1 MPQRSKTD
9 ADRRR
14 SPRFSCGGQAQ
25 ISRLP
30 SNGIFLPGK
39 IRDLSVGGCCID
51 ISPQIDCGVRTEIV
65 VRVNAASFRAVGEV
79 KAKRGQSGAC
89 IEFLQL
95 SQSGQDKLAELLAEL
110 EQIQKLV
117 NKLKGAHRDM
127 DPEAFRRELEDGRLE
142 AETLSQRIL
151 FVGSI
156 LPAENSGEVLAPEPS
171 VVAKKT
177 IVVDEQLRVIQVDLF
192 G

>member
-9 ADRRR
+9 TDRRR

-25 ISRLP
+25 LSRLP
-30 SNGIFLPGK
+30 SDGIFLPGK
-39 IRDLSVGGCCID
+39 IRDLSVGGCCVD
-51 ISPQIDCGVRTEIV
+51 ISSQIDCGVRTEIV
-65 VRVNAASFRAVGEV
+65 LRVNAASFRAVGEV
-79 KAKRGQSGAC
+79 KATRGQSGAC

-95 SQSGQDKLAELLAEL
+95 SQSGKDKLAELLAEL

-127 DPEAFRRELEDGRLE
+127 DPEVFRRELEDGRLE
-142 AETLSQRIL
+142 GKTLSQRFL
-151 FVGSI
+151 FVGSV
-156 LPAENSGEVLAPEPS
+156 LPAETFGEDSEPEPS
-171 VVAKKT
+171 VLAKK
-177 IVVDEQLRVIQVDLF
+177 ILSVDEQLRVTEVDLF